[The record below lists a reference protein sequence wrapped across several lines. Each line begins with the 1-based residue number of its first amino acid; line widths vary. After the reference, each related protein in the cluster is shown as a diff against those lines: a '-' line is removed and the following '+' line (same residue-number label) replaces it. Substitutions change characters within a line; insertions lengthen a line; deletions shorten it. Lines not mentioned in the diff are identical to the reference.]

1 MNTNFKKTMAAAVA
15 LLLTDVLCFAFVG
28 CADYNDGYEQLYA
41 YIEENNVNEPG
52 DSALQAYATFEG
64 IDRYDAYVLFTVT
77 QKGNTIHAS
86 CNSRTVIEGESS
98 YDLSPDGFSE
108 TAPIEIEVRTDR
120 IGDYYYKGTTTL
132 GSPTQSTF
140 VISNI
145 QYSTSIALNY
155 KDVPISL
162 QSTVRTALETVLKY
176 TFSMFKSALDDELGI
191 PLGSFYNE
199 S

>member
-1 MNTNFKKTMAAAVA
+1 MNTTFKKTMAAAVA
-15 LLLTDVLCFAFVG
+15 LLLAGRTLFCFCRVCRLQRRVRTAVR
-28 CADYNDGYEQLYA
+28 LYRRKQRKRT
-41 YIEENNVNEPG
+41 G

-86 CNSRTVIEGESS
+86 CNSRTVIKGESS

-162 QSTVRTALETVLKY
+162 QSTVRTALETALKY

-191 PLGSFYNE
+191 QLGSFYNE